1 MNLSVLILLALG
13 AGLPLGAYLHSF
25 NPTDVAWLDHTILA
39 PIGKAFLRLIQF
51 VVVPL
56 VFSSLI
62 LGVSRIKD
70 PAQIARYLLKLLGSY
85 LLTSAI
91 AVGGGLFFA
100 AILQPGVGLEIAAPT
115 ETTLVA
121 EQPAILDWLIQLIPV
136 NPFAALTTGN
146 LIQTIISAALIS
158 VGIQAAGEKADPFVK
173 FMDSVYLISEKIL
186 TLILYTAPL
195 GVLALVTS
203 EIAIQG
209 LGLVGHLIV
218 YLAGLLIAFGLMIL
232 IYGLILFSFR
242 VDPRPVFRD
251 FTPSLT
257 FALGTASTNAALP
270 LALQN
275 ALEVH
280 QVQGD
285 VASFSIP
292 LGTVLKRDGSA
303 IYQTFNALF
312 IAQLYHVPVTP
323 ALILAIA
330 LSAWFVSMSTAGVP
344 GAGIATMTTV
354 LAASGLPL
362 EGVALVA
369 GLDRL
374 TDGIK
379 AMVNLLGN
387 LTHTVLLNHWESQP
401 LPVVAEAIAESSD
414 LA

>member
-1 MNLSVLILLALG
+1 MNLSVLILLALV
-13 AGLPLGAYLHSF
+13 AGLPLGAYLHSL
-25 NPTDVAWLDHTILA
+25 PTPEVAWLDQSLLTPL
-39 PIGKAFLRLIQF
+39 GKAFLRLIQF

-100 AILQPGVGLEIAAPT
+100 AFLQPGMGLDIAAPT
-115 ETTLVA
+115 QTALAA
-121 EQPAILDWLIQLIPV
+121 EPPDILDWLIQLIPV

-158 VGIQAAGEKADPFVK
+158 VGIQAAGEKADPFVN
-173 FMDSVYLISEKIL
+173 FMDSVYIIAEKIL
-186 TLILYTAPL
+186 TLILYTAPI
-195 GVLALVTS
+195 GVLALITS
-203 EIAIQG
+203 EIATQG

-218 YLAGLLIAFGLMIL
+218 YLLGLLIALGLMIVA
-232 IYGLILFSFR
+232 YGVILWSFGLN
-242 VDPRPVFRD
+242 PRQVFRD
-251 FTPSLT
+251 FSPALT
-257 FALGTASTNAALP
+257 FTLGTASTNAALP

-275 ALEVH
+275 ALELH
-280 QVQGD
+280 RVQAD

-312 IAQLYHVPVTP
+312 IAQLYHVPITP
-323 ALILAIA
+323 PLILAIA

-379 AMVNLLGN
+379 ATVNLLGN
-387 LTHTVLLNHWESQP
+387 LTHTVLLNQWEP
-401 LPVVAEAIAESSD
+401 EGKRL
-414 LA
+414 